1 MESGEG
7 VQMNRAAVAT
17 LAAALL
23 LGGCATQQTLYTWG
37 SYEELIYASY
47 LGEGKMPAERQVE
60 ALESDFQKARAANLR
75 VPPGWHAHL
84 GYLYSELG
92 KLDQATQELQTEK
105 AEFPESA
112 LFVDRLMANLTKP

>member
-1 MESGEG
+1 
-7 VQMNRAAVAT
+7 MNRAAATT
-17 LAAALL
+17 LAATLL
-23 LGGCATQQTLYTWG
+23 LGGCATPRSIYTWG

-47 LGEGKMPAERQVE
+47 ANAGSMPPERQVE
-60 ALESDFQKARAANLR
+60 ALEQDFQKARAANLR

-92 KLDQATQELQTEK
+92 KLDQARQELQTEK

-112 LFVDRLMANLTKP
+112 LFTDRLLANLAKP

>member
-1 MESGEG
+1 
-7 VQMNRAAVAT
+7 MNRAAVAT

-23 LGGCATQQTLYTWG
+23 LGGCATQHTLYNWG

-47 LGEGKMPAERQVE
+47 LGEGRMPAERQVE
-60 ALESDFQKARAANLR
+60 VLEQDFQKARAANLR

-92 KLDQATQELQTEK
+92 KLDQATQELRTEK

-112 LFVDRLMANLTKP
+112 LFVDRLLANLAKP

>member
-1 MESGEG
+1 
-7 VQMNRAAVAT
+7 MNRAAAAT
-17 LAAALL
+17 LAATLL
-23 LGGCATQQTLYTWG
+23 LGGCATPQRSLYAWG

-47 LGEGKMPAERQVE
+47 SGEGKMPAERQVE
-60 ALESDFQKARAANLR
+60 ALENDFQKARAANQR

-92 KLDQATQELQTEK
+92 RLDEARQELQTEK

-112 LFVDRLMANLTKP
+112 LFVDRLMANLAKP

>member
-1 MESGEG
+1 
-7 VQMNRAAVAT
+7 MNRAAVAT

-60 ALESDFQKARAANLR
+60 ALEQDFQKARAANLR

-112 LFVDRLMANLTKP
+112 LFVDRLLANLAKP